1 MKSKTKERN
10 KVNEPKSLSEIK
22 QLARNENKGN
32 LYIAI
37 EQLCDYVQKMELRL
51 SNKPNGEPSKEDI
64 KKKGSK

>member
-1 MKSKTKERN
+1 MQDLKERN

-37 EQLCDYVQKMELRL
+37 EQLCDYVQNLELLL
-51 SNKPNGEPSKEDI
+51 SDKPTTVKPEKDI
-64 KKKGSK
+64 KKERNTK

>member
-1 MKSKTKERN
+1 MKLKIKERN

-22 QLARNENKGN
+22 QLARDENNGD